1 MALRVR
7 RLNSEKEDGTEGTR
21 EKEKKNQ
28 NRVIVSNLSYR
39 KQLDLGRI

>member
-21 EKEKKNQ
+21 ENEKKNQ
-28 NRVIVSNLSYR
+28 YRVNVSNLSNR
-39 KQLDLGRI
+39 KQFDLGRI